1 MSGRWKQTSRREQPA
16 RRAASGKAFKKLS
29 NTNGI
34 LIPCTKLNA
43 IHENQ
48 LKG

>member
-1 MSGRWKQTSRREQPA
+1 MSGRYKQTSRREPS
-16 RRAASGKAFKKLS
+16 RRAASGLAFKKLS
-29 NTNGI
+29 NTNGL

-48 LKG
+48 LKLA